1 MVGCTGG
8 CTMDRAEIRKDF
20 IRRLFAVA
28 ISVGF
33 ATTLVRMEWV
43 ENGELPA
50 GAEIDQ
56 LFILFLGLIVTVL
69 SWDGYLASIEKK
81 HLNGDGRFW
90 IDIALVFIYMFLLI
104 SSKQSDFWLFT
115 LVVIY
120 VLYAAWDF
128 LTVREHMVSYNKEL
142 VPSIATSDY
151 RASLRQVLSVYADG
165 FRDRPGID
173 RGPVSTLSWALF
185 FIVIWLVH
193 RSLPTVGT
201 IGTCLF
207 AIFGLAL
214 YRYDKRKTL
223 KGQNV
228 RGFSMPRRAFLIM
241 SILVLYAGVSLYLR

>member
-1 MVGCTGG
+1 
-8 CTMDRAEIRKDF
+8 MDRAEIRKDF

-33 ATTLVRMEWV
+33 ATTLVRMDWV
-43 ENGELPA
+43 EKGDLPA

-81 HLNGDGRFW
+81 PLNGDGRFW

-142 VPSIATSDY
+142 VPSAATSDD
-151 RASLRQVLSVYADG
+151 RAPLRQILRVYADG
-165 FRDRPGID
+165 FKDRTGID
-173 RGPVSTLSWALF
+173 RGPISTFSWALF
-185 FIVIWLVH
+185 FIFLWLIH

-207 AIFGLAL
+207 AISGLAL

-223 KGQNV
+223 KGQTV
-228 RGFSMPRRAFLIM
+228 RGFSMPQRAILVVV
-241 SILVLYAGVSLYLR
+241 ILVLYGSVSLYLR